1 MKPCVSPEGA
11 PDGRSRRTVESW
23 RSLLEEARTECE
35 RLRLAGPEA
44 SFLQAYVA
52 VKTIEL
58 RLEEALRQ
66 PVR

>member
-1 MKPCVSPEGA
+1 MSAEGA
-11 PDGRSRRTVESW
+11 RDGRSRPAVDAW
-23 RSLLEEARTECE
+23 RRRLDEARAECE

-58 RLEEALRQ
+58 RLEETLRQ
-66 PVR
+66 PAR